1 MRYAGGIH
9 TILVH
14 QHVTSPP
21 SIRTSLLRSVRF
33 QLKCNWV
40 AEQGHRV
47 RYDMGARSREFIL
60 LLAACALV
68 FSEPVNKT
76 AKNISKDTDNFL
88 FQYED
93 YDSAEDQEVLFS
105 EDRPCPRDCICTVSQ
120 GYRIAK
126 CNRLEVG
133 TQKFGDDITDLV
145 IENADPT
152 FPIQIDDYIFKKLGL
167 HQVATIKIVNS
178 TIGFVGP
185 NAFQGL
191 HELYAVNLSNNKL
204 KTLHPETFANNKKL
218 LLLTLSN
225 NQLKFP
231 AAGSHE
237 YFLNASSVQELDVS
251 YCNMQYIT
259 ANTFKNMPGLMYLN
273 VAGNNLS
280 DMDENTFK
288 KLLDLE
294 ELDLSDNNIKSLPED
309 IFSENTELA
318 TLHIQRN
325 PIDSVYGLQISDLL
339 TLNAGQTNIKFIGPS
354 MFNGMTYIANLNLS
368 GNSIEKIHNQAFH
381 KLVELNYLD
390 LSYNDLDFIS
400 GYLIKENIELDI
412 FKISNNPRL
421 KHLPAEGFNCS
432 AEQFNIYLFDASN
445 CGLEEIENDSLKT
458 FTALSQ
464 INLAGNNI
472 KSISTEVFSRCPRL
486 VDINLAYNKL
496 TALHVKVFEKNKEL
510 GKLNLQGNP
519 LKVLSAE
526 IFVFTPALTTLDMS
540 HAELTSLWKI
550 EKNHTAMLLSN
561 LSFLNVSHNRIN
573 EIKQT
578 ELDSLNKLRTL
589 DISNNPLA
597 CSRDFEN
604 LMTWLSNRK
613 VSPSSNSANIANL
626 GKDTKEEDGAYSWE
640 FLTKKTCGTALV
652 HPVEPLPPV
661 SDEEIWE
668 RIDKDADG
676 NFDLK
681 DTLDDGKVADDNA
694 VTGDNKLNADDDN
707 DADADDEAEDE
718 EEDDEDD
725 SGEDYDDGDVDLKV
739 KLIEKPAINLSTYKP
754 LATERPPDKVKIDI
768 KLLENDNMYD
778 DLEPEVDVRAYA
790 TEPEH
795 GRYGYLW
802 PMLIALLGALL
813 LLVVIAKV
821 VMVMCNKK
829 SKQIRY
835 NSAII
840 AAMSHPGRTKKDCGL
855 VYQQLTEDLTAPKTP
870 KVNRYAPLHNVTVN
884 ASNMSYESSPFHH
897 SNIVPEAV

>member
-1 MRYAGGIH
+1 
-9 TILVH
+9 
-14 QHVTSPP
+14 
-21 SIRTSLLRSVRF
+21 
-33 QLKCNWV
+33 
-40 AEQGHRV
+40 
-47 RYDMGARSREFIL
+47 MGARSRELLL

-68 FSEPVNKT
+68 ISEPVNKT
-76 AKNISKDTDNFL
+76 AKKINKDSDNFL

-93 YDSAEDQEVLFS
+93 YDSAEDQEVLFN

-126 CNRLEVG
+126 CNRLEIG

-152 FPIQIDDYIFKKLGL
+152 IPIQLDDFIFKKLGL
-167 HQVATIKIVNS
+167 HQIATIKIVNS
-178 TIGFVGP
+178 TISFVGP
-185 NAFQGL
+185 NAFHGL
-191 HELYAVNLSNNKL
+191 HELYAINLSNNNL

-251 YCNMQYIT
+251 YCNIQYLT

-273 VAGNNLS
+273 VAGNGLS
-280 DMDENTFK
+280 DLDPNAFK

-400 GYLIKENIELDI
+400 GLLIKENIELDI

-421 KHLPAEGFNCS
+421 KHLPAEGFACS

-464 INLAGNNI
+464 INLSGNNI
-472 KSISTEVFSRCPRL
+472 KSIGTEVFSRCPRL
-486 VDINLAYNKL
+486 VDINLSYNKL
-496 TALHVKVFEKNKEL
+496 ATLETKVFEKNKEL

-526 IFVFTPALTTLDMS
+526 IFVYTPILTTLDMS
-540 HAELTSLWKI
+540 HAELTSLWKE
-550 EKNHTAMLLSN
+550 EKNHPALLNN
-561 LSFLNVSHNRIN
+561 LNFLNVSHNRIT

-589 DISNNPLA
+589 DITNNPLA

-613 VSPSSNSANIANL
+613 VSPNVNSANVANMA
-626 GKDTKEEDGAYSWE
+626 KDNKEEDGTYSWE
-640 FLTKKTCGTALV
+640 FLTKKTCGAALP

-668 RIDKDADG
+668 RIDKDTEG

-681 DTLDDGKVADDNA
+681 DTLDDGKLADDTA
-694 VTGDNKLNADDDN
+694 VSNDNKINVDDVNNEADGESDDD
-707 DADADDEAEDE
+707 EE
-718 EEDDEDD
+718 EEDDDEDE
-725 SGEDYDDGDVDLKV
+725 SGEEYDDGEVDLKV

-754 LATERPPDKVKIDI
+754 LATEQTQTDKIKIDI

-778 DLEPEVDVRAYA
+778 DLEPEVHVQAFE
-790 TEPEH
+790 TEAEH
-795 GRYGYLW
+795 GHYGYLW
-802 PMLIALLGALL
+802 PILIAVLGALL
-813 LLVVIAKV
+813 LLIVIAKI
-821 VMVMCNKK
+821 VMMVCSKK
-829 SKQIRY
+829 NKQIRY

-855 VYQQLTEDLTAPKTP
+855 VYQQLTEDLAGPKTP
-870 KVNRYAPLHNVTVN
+870 KLNRYAPLHNVTVN